1 LPKLK
6 NKKNKGVSI
15 MNHTLKNM
23 GFMFLSLLLIF
34 SVSSAYAGKRVK
46 LAYVEW
52 SCATAS
58 TNVVKA
64 VLQEKLG
71 YRVKEMAV
79 SAAAMWQATASGNV
93 DGFVTAW
100 LPNTH
105 KMYLDAVKDKVEVVG
120 TLFTG
125 AKIGLVVPSYVT
137 INSIAELNDNADKF
151 DGKIIGIDP
160 GAGLM
165 SATEKAVK
173 EYGLDKMRLMEG
185 SGAIMTASLANAYK
199 SNQWVVVTGWSPH
212 WKFARWKLKYLD
224 DPKKIFGEA
233 EEIQTVVRKDL
244 KKDLPDV
251 YAFLKNFKWPE
262 NGLQKVMGWNT
273 LDDADPYENAKRYL
287 KENPDVVKKWLG
299 K

>member
-1 LPKLK
+1 MK
-6 NKKNKGVSI
+6 
-15 MNHTLKNM
+15 HTLKNM
-23 GFMFLSLLLIF
+23 GLIFISLLLIV
-34 SVSSAYAGKRVK
+34 SVSTAYAGKKVK

-58 TNVVKA
+58 TYVVKA
-64 VLQEKLG
+64 VLQEKMG

-105 KMYLDAVKDKVEVVG
+105 KSYLDSVKNKIEVAG

-125 AKIGLVVPSYVT
+125 AKIGLVVPKYVT
-137 INSIAELNDNADKF
+137 INSIAELNANAEKF

-165 SATEKAVK
+165 SATEKVVK
-173 EYGLDKMRLMEG
+173 EYGLNNIRLMEG

-199 SNQWVVVTGWSPH
+199 RTQWVVVTGWSPH
-212 WKFARWKLKYLD
+212 WKFARWPLKYLD
-224 DPKKIFGEA
+224 DPKKIYGE
-233 EEIQTVVRKDL
+233 EEVIKTIVRKDL
-244 KKDLPDV
+244 KKDLPKV

-262 NGLQKVMGWNT
+262 NGLQTVMGWNAE
-273 LDDADPYENAKRYL
+273 DDADPYDNAKRYL
-287 KENPDVVKKWLG
+287 KENPNVVKRWL

>member
-1 LPKLK
+1 MF
-6 NKKNKGVSI
+6 V
-15 MNHTLKNM
+15 
-23 GFMFLSLLLIF
+23 FLSLLLIF
-34 SVSSAYAGKRVK
+34 SVSTAYAGKRVK

-71 YRVKEMAV
+71 YKVKEMAV

-93 DGFVTAW
+93 DAFVTAW

-105 KMYLDAVKDKVEVVG
+105 KSYLNAVKDKVEIAG
-120 TLFTG
+120 TLFKG
-125 AKIGLVVPSYVT
+125 AKIGLVVPKYVT
-137 INSIAELNDNADKF
+137 INSIAELEAHAEKF
-151 DGKIIGIDP
+151 DNKIIGIDP

-165 SATEKAVK
+165 AATEKVVK
-173 EYGLDKMRLMEG
+173 EYGLSKMRLMEG

-199 SNQWVVVTGWSPH
+199 RKEWVVVTGWSPH
-212 WKFARWKLKYLD
+212 WKFARWPLKYLD
-224 DPKKIFGEA
+224 DPKKIYGD
-233 EEIQTVVRKDL
+233 EELIQTVVRKDL
-244 KKDLPDV
+244 KKDLPEV

-273 LDDADPYENAKRYL
+273 QDDADPYENAKRFL
-287 KENPDVVKKWLG
+287 KENPDVVKQWLA

>member
-1 LPKLK
+1 MK
-6 NKKNKGVSI
+6 
-15 MNHTLKNM
+15 HTLKNI
-23 GFMFLSLLLIF
+23 GFVFLSLLLI
-34 SVSSAYAGKRVK
+34 VSASTAYAGKRVK

-52 SCATAS
+52 ACATAS

-64 VLQEKLG
+64 VLQEKMG
-71 YRVKEMAV
+71 YKVKEMAV
-79 SAAAMWQATASGNV
+79 SAAAMWQATATGNV

-105 KMYLDAVKDKVEVVG
+105 KSYLNGVKDKVEVVG
-120 TLFTG
+120 TLFKG
-125 AKIGLVVPSYVT
+125 AKIGLVVPKYVT
-137 INSIAELNDNADKF
+137 INSITELNAHADKF

-165 SATEKAVK
+165 STTEKVIK
-173 EYGLDKMRLMEG
+173 EYGLNKMRLMEG

-199 SNQWVVVTGWSPH
+199 RKQWVVVTGWSPH
-212 WKFARWKLKYLD
+212 WKFARWPLKYLD
-224 DPKKIFGEA
+224 DPNKFYGDSEF
-233 EEIQTVVRKDL
+233 IQTIVRKDL

-262 NGLQKVMGWNT
+262 NGLQTVMGWNT
-273 LDDADPYENAKRYL
+273 QDDADPYENAKRYL
-287 KENPDVVKKWLG
+287 KENPNVVKQWLG

>member
-1 LPKLK
+1 MK
-6 NKKNKGVSI
+6 
-15 MNHTLKNM
+15 HTLKNM
-23 GFMFLSLLLIF
+23 GLMFLSLLLIS
-34 SVSSAYAGKRVK
+34 SVTSAYAGKKVK

-52 SCATAS
+52 ACATAS

-64 VLQEKLG
+64 VLQEKMG
-71 YRVKEMAV
+71 YKVKDMAV
-79 SAAAMWQATASGNV
+79 SAAAMWQATATGNV

-105 KMYLDAVKDKVEVVG
+105 KSYLNGVKNNVEIAG

-125 AKIGLVVPSYVT
+125 ARIGLVVPQYVT
-137 INSIAELNDNADKF
+137 IKSIAELNANADRF
-151 DGKIIGIDP
+151 NGKIIGIDP

-165 SATEKAVK
+165 AATEKVIK
-173 EYGLDKMRLMEG
+173 DYGLDKMRLMEG

-199 SNQWVVVTGWSPH
+199 KKEWVVVTGWSPH
-212 WKFARWKLKYLD
+212 WKFARWKLKYLT
-224 DPKKIFGEA
+224 DPKKIYGD
-233 EEIQTVVRKDL
+233 EELIQTVVHKDL
-244 KKDLPDV
+244 KKDKPDV

-262 NGLQKVMGWNT
+262 NGLQTVMGWNT
-273 LDDADPYENAKRYL
+273 QDGADPYENAKRYI

>member
-1 LPKLK
+1 
-6 NKKNKGVSI
+6 V
-15 MNHTLKNM
+15 
-23 GFMFLSLLLIF
+23 FVFLSLLLIF
-34 SVSSAYAGKRVK
+34 SVSTAYAGKRVK

-71 YRVKEMAV
+71 YKVKEMAV

-93 DGFVTAW
+93 DAFVTAW

-105 KMYLDAVKDKVEVVG
+105 KSYLNAVKDKVEIAG
-120 TLFTG
+120 TLFKG
-125 AKIGLVVPSYVT
+125 AKIGLVVPKYVT
-137 INSIAELNDNADKF
+137 INSIAELEAHAEKF
-151 DGKIIGIDP
+151 DNKIIGIDP

-165 SATEKAVK
+165 AATEKVVK
-173 EYGLDKMRLMEG
+173 EYGLSKMRLMEG

-199 SNQWVVVTGWSPH
+199 RKEWVVVTGWSPH
-212 WKFARWKLKYLD
+212 WKFARWPLKYLD
-224 DPKKIFGEA
+224 DPKKIYGD
-233 EEIQTVVRKDL
+233 EELIQTVVRKDL
-244 KKDLPDV
+244 KKDLPEV

-273 LDDADPYENAKRYL
+273 QDDADPYENAKRFL
-287 KENPDVVKKWLG
+287 KENPDVVKQWLA

>member
-1 LPKLK
+1 MKHTFK
-6 NKKNKGVSI
+6 NIV
-15 MNHTLKNM
+15 
-23 GFMFLSLLLIF
+23 FVFLSLLLIF
-34 SVSSAYAGKRVK
+34 SVSTAYAGKRVK

-71 YRVKEMAV
+71 YKVKEMAV

-93 DGFVTAW
+93 DAFVTAW

-105 KMYLDAVKDKVEVVG
+105 KSYLNAVKDKVEIAG
-120 TLFTG
+120 TLFKG
-125 AKIGLVVPSYVT
+125 AKIGLVVPKYVT
-137 INSIAELNDNADKF
+137 INSIAELEAHAEKF
-151 DGKIIGIDP
+151 DNKIIGIDP

-165 SATEKAVK
+165 AATEKVVK
-173 EYGLDKMRLMEG
+173 EYGLSKMRLMEG

-199 SNQWVVVTGWSPH
+199 RKEWVVVTGWSPH
-212 WKFARWKLKYLD
+212 WKFARWPLKYLD
-224 DPKKIFGEA
+224 DPKKIYGD
-233 EEIQTVVRKDL
+233 EELIQTVVRKDL
-244 KKDLPDV
+244 KKDLPEV

-273 LDDADPYENAKRYL
+273 QDDADPYENAKRFL
-287 KENPDVVKKWLG
+287 KENPDVVKQWLA